1 MDVALNVSEEQTPAN
16 LTTINL
22 KNDITNIFLNPHLVN
37 ISQEQFWMDGV
48 VLSAISCFGI
58 LSNLYL
64 ISRLA
69 VKCTTSECRLMGI
82 LAVTDL
88 LVLVV
93 LGLTRAPLVFAG
105 PAWTHNLSPTLMFY
119 LLPLEKGILT
129 FSSFMFLIF
138 AGERFLQTAEQ
149 RTYTCINT
157 ILFCAGMSALIT
169 AATYL
174 ELDLQTLTLDE
185 VEEEVGVAASSLLV
199 LSEENLVVS
208 HTELFHDTTYSQLVR
223 LLLNFICSQVSVV
236 WFLPIIF
243 LQSKHLNQLNR
254 KYRRRRDLL
263 TPVIS
268 LLYILLSSP
277 NLAVLLYDIL
287 LYQPPPL
294 LVRLS
299 VLCLALISAVKLT
312 LYLSL
317 DKSLRR
323 ELLYLKTHRAVPSRE
338 Y

>member
-1 MDVALNVSEEQTPAN
+1 
-16 LTTINL
+16 
-22 KNDITNIFLNPHLVN
+22 
-37 ISQEQFWMDGV
+37 
-48 VLSAISCFGI
+48 
-58 LSNLYL
+58 
-64 ISRLA
+64 
-69 VKCTTSECRLMGI
+69 
-82 LAVTDL
+82 
-88 LVLVV
+88 
-93 LGLTRAPLVFAG
+93 
-105 PAWTHNLSPTLMFY
+105 
-119 LLPLEKGILT
+119 
-129 FSSFMFLIF
+129 
-138 AGERFLQTAEQ
+138 
-149 RTYTCINT
+149 
-157 ILFCAGMSALIT
+157 MSALIT

-174 ELDLQTLTLDE
+174 ELDLQTLTLAE

-199 LSEENLVVS
+199 LSEENLVVR

-223 LLLNFICSQVSVV
+223 LLLNFICSQVGWSWEIFPVLMIIDVQVSVV